1 MILSMTGYGR
11 ATQYFKEKTITI
23 EVRSLNSKYTDVRFK
38 LPQNYKEKEHILR
51 RDITDRL
58 KRGKIDVLIDV
69 VSPNGEDAY
78 GLNHAL
84 IKKYYRELMKLSD
97 ELTVPTGDILAAILR
112 IPNVIISEEG
122 TLQEEEWAVVEKTL
136 HEAIKAY
143 DNFRKEEGN
152 VLAKELQERIEN
164 IQQMLSEIK
173 PYEEERIIG
182 LRTKLRQRM
191 DEHLNKDEVDENRFE
206 QEILFYLEKIDLT
219 EEKVRLSQHCKY
231 FLEEM
236 KKKDEIKGRKL
247 GFISQEIGREI
258 NTLGAKAYSY
268 EIQRLVVNMKDE
280 LEKIKEQLANII

>member
-11 ATQYFKEKTITI
+11 ATQYFEDKSITI

-51 RDITDRL
+51 RDVTDRL

-69 VSPNGEDAY
+69 VSSNGEDAY
-78 GLNHAL
+78 GLNHTL
-84 IKKYYRELMKLSD
+84 IKKYYRELTKLSG
-97 ELTVPTGDILAAILR
+97 ELTVPTGDILGAILR

-122 TLQEEEWAVVEKTL
+122 TLREEEWVVVEKTL

-143 DNFRKEEGN
+143 DNFRKEEGS
-152 VLAKELQERIEN
+152 VLAKELQVRIEH
-164 IQQMLSEIK
+164 IQQMLIEVK
-173 PYEEERIIG
+173 PFEEERITT
-182 LRTKLRQRM
+182 LRTKLRQRI
-191 DEHLNKDEVDENRFE
+191 DEYLNKDDIDENRFE

>member
-11 ATQYFKEKTITI
+11 ATQYFEDKSITI
-23 EVRSLNSKYTDVRFK
+23 ELRSLNSKYTDVRFK

-69 VSPNGEDAY
+69 VSSNGEDAY

-84 IKKYYRELMKLSD
+84 IKKYYRELTKLSD
-97 ELTVPTGDILAAILR
+97 ELTVPTGDILGAILR

-122 TLQEEEWAVVEKTL
+122 TLREEEWVVVEKTL

-143 DNFRKEEGN
+143 DDFRKEEGN
-152 VLAKELQERIEN
+152 VLAKELQARIEN
-164 IQQMLSEIK
+164 IQQMLTEVK
-173 PYEEERIIG
+173 PFEEERITG

-191 DEHLNKDEVDENRFE
+191 DEYLNKDDVDENRFE
-206 QEILFYLEKIDLT
+206 QEVLFYLEKIDLT